1 MGGAAIISTHATLTG
16 TRRCEP
22 FVLFLKNMS
31 AMNPYTEEERAY
43 AAQVARFLRKEVDPL
58 SRQIE
63 EDDAVPPSLLK
74 SAAEFGLFGLTIPE
88 EYGGSGLTL
97 AGKCAVE
104 EVMGATNYGFA
115 TVIGNH
121 TGISTAGLVALGN
134 EAQKKKYL
142 PRMASGEWVGTF
154 ALTEPSA
161 GSSPADMRTTAVKKG
176 DRYVL
181 NGEKIYI
188 TNAGIANV
196 FTVMAI
202 TDKSKGIKGISAFVL
217 ERDFKGFS
225 IGKNELKM
233 GMHGCTTAPLAFNDC
248 EVPAENLL
256 GGEGLGYIQAMKT
269 LTAGRVTVSARSCG
283 MMDHLINHCIDFMK
297 VRVQGGK
304 KLAEHQGLQ
313 WMLAD
318 MSVQRDAARGLTY
331 RAIDVLMRGE
341 RGTMEAS
348 AAKLYA
354 TEALGKVADAAV
366 QIHGG
371 MGYMR
376 EAGIETTFRDA
387 RIVRI
392 YEGSSEIQRNIIGGL
407 LLKD

>member
-1 MGGAAIISTHATLTG
+1 MNH
-16 TRRCEP
+16 
-22 FVLFLKNMS
+22 VS
-31 AMNPYTEEERAY
+31 AEITAFCDEI
-43 AAQVARFLRKEVDPL
+43 ARFLRKEVDPR
-58 SRQIE
+58 SRLIE
-63 EDDAVPPSLLK
+63 ESDAIPDELMQLTRK
-74 SAAEFGLFGLTIPE
+74 MGLFGLTIPE
-88 EYGGSGLTL
+88 AYGGSGLNL

-104 EVMGATNYGFA
+104 EVMGTTNYGFA

-121 TGISTAGLVALGN
+121 TGISTAGIVALGS

-142 PRMASGEWVGTF
+142 PRMATGEWVGTF
-154 ALTEPSA
+154 ALTEPQA
-161 GSSPADMRTTAVKKG
+161 GSSPSDMRTMAVKKS

-196 FTVMAI
+196 FTVMAV
-202 TDKSKGIKGISAFVL
+202 TDKSKGIKGISAFVI

-233 GMHGCTTAPLAFNDC
+233 GMHGCTTAPLSFADC

-256 GGEGLGYIQAMKT
+256 GSEGMGYIQAMKT
-269 LTAGRVTVSARSCG
+269 LTAGRVTVSARCCG
-283 MMDHLINHCIDFMK
+283 MMDHLIKRCVEFMK
-297 VRVQGGK
+297 VRTQGGK
-304 KLAEHQGLQ
+304 KIAEHQGLQ

-318 MSVQRDAARGLTY
+318 MAVQRDAARQLTY
-331 RAIDVLMRGE
+331 RAIDVLMKGE

-348 AAKLYA
+348 VCKLYA
-354 TEALGKVADAAV
+354 TEALGKVVDCAV

-376 EAGIETTFRDA
+376 EVGIETIYRDA

-392 YEGSSEIQRNIIGGL
+392 YEGSSEIQRNIIGSL
-407 LLKD
+407 LLKED